1 MSQAGANSS
10 SGSVST
16 TITIT
21 GNDANPQTASAFTI
35 VGVDNFLFD
44 WSVVDSEFQISPP
57 NSLIWGANSN
67 STTSGTLIAGN
78 SNILLNPGD
87 TTVALP
93 SNVSTA
99 LGDVVE
105 ILSLGGQFTIS
116 QSASQQIYIGNSA
129 TTSGATGF
137 VVGDAGLGNAL
148 SLRCIT
154 VTGTYIWIAICA
166 PQGTY
171 TTN

>member
-78 SNILLNPGD
+78 SNYNKLDNQQRILLF
-87 TTVALP
+87 
-93 SNVSTA
+93 
-99 LGDVVE
+99 LGYVQR
-105 ILSLGGQFTIS
+105 LSI
-116 QSASQQIYIGNSA
+116 
-129 TTSGATGF
+129 
-137 VVGDAGLGNAL
+137 
-148 SLRCIT
+148 
-154 VTGTYIWIAICA
+154 
-166 PQGTY
+166 
-171 TTN
+171 